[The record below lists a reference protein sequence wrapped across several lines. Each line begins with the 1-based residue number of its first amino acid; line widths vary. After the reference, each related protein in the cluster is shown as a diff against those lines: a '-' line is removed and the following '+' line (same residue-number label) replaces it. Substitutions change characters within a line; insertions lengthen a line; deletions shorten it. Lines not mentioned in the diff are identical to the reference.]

1 MKLYE
6 TSVNKPVS
14 TILIFV
20 GIIIFGLYS
29 LSRLSIDLYPDMEMN
44 QMMVITSY
52 SGANSSDIEENVTRL
67 LEDGLNTA
75 SDLKE
80 ITSVSQDNI
89 SLISL
94 EFEWGTDL
102 DVAINDVRDKLD
114 LVTPYLPDGAEKPII
129 FKFSTDMIPVIILY
143 ATAEE
148 SMPALY
154 KILDDK
160 IANPLNRING
170 VGSVSIAGAP
180 ERQIIVNVD
189 PQKLESFNISVEQIG
204 SIIGAENK
212 NTPGGNIDI
221 GSDTYSI
228 RVEGEFKDSGEL
240 NDIVIGSSGGKT
252 IYLRDIAT
260 VKDTLQERAQETFI
274 ATKDGTIA
282 GATIVVQ
289 KQSGANSVD
298 IAQKVQAMLP
308 TLEKE
313 LPSDIKIG
321 LVLDTSTNI
330 TNSINSLTETVLLA
344 FVFVMIVVLFFLGRW
359 RATIIII
366 LTIPISLISAFIYLM
381 VSGNTINIISLSS
394 LTIAIGM
401 VVDDAIVVLENITTH
416 IEKGSRP
423 KEAAIY
429 GTNEVAVAVMASTLT
444 VIAVF
449 FPLTMVSGLAGI
461 MFKQLGWMVTITI
474 AVSVVCALS
483 LTPMLAAKM
492 MRKEKNRNKYFNMFY
507 GPIERGLAK
516 LDNLYENLLNWAV
529 RHRTIV
535 VISSFGLFFAS
546 ILLPAL
552 KLVGTEFF
560 PASDNGQITMTVQLP
575 VNTRTEITKEIA
587 AQIQQTID
595 EKYPEIELASYSVGI
610 ADDDNTFSALQTNGT
625 NVISSYRLRLKDLSD
640 RDRSIFELSDSLRND
655 LDKIPE
661 IYKYTV
667 TAGGGMSMTGGSTV
681 DVEIIGHDFEVTDR
695 IANELSERMKTNI
708 TGLKD
713 ITVSRDEYRPEY
725 QIDFDREKLALAGL
739 NTATVSQYLRNR
751 VNGLTAS
758 LYREDGEEYDIIVRH
773 DQKFRQSLEDIE
785 NIIVYNSAGQGIRIK
800 EVGKV
805 VERFSPPKIERLN
818 RSRIVT
824 VSGTVSGA
832 SLDKVV
838 DGVNKELSQIEIPSE
853 ITTNIGGSYEDQQ
866 ESFGDL
872 GTLLLLII
880 VLVYIV
886 MAAQFESFT
895 QPLIIMTSVLFAFTG
910 VFLALFITQST
921 LNIISL
927 IGAIMLVG
935 IVVKNGIVL
944 IDYINLNRERGDRIF
959 ESVISAGKSR
969 LRPVLM
975 TTTTTILGMVPMA
988 MGLGEGSEMWQ
999 PMGVAIIGGL
1009 TVSTILTL
1017 LVVPTIYTSFAAR
1030 GLKRRRKKEQKRI
1043 QEENG
1048 RMLEENA

>member
-29 LSRLSIDLYPDMEMN
+29 LSRLSIDLYPDIESN
-44 QMMVITSY
+44 QIMIFTTY
-52 SGANSSDIEENVTRL
+52 SGANSSDIEENVTRI
-67 LEDGLNTA
+67 LENGLNTV

-80 ITSVSQDNI
+80 IRSSSQDNI

-102 DVAINDVRDKLD
+102 DVATNDVRDKLD
-114 LVTPYLPDGAEKPII
+114 MVTRYLPDGAEKPII
-129 FKFSTDMIPVIILY
+129 FKFSTDMIPVVILY

-170 VGSVSIAGAP
+170 VGSVSISGAP
-180 ERQIIVNVD
+180 KRQVIVNVD
-189 PQKLESFNISVEQIG
+189 PQKLESYNISVEQIG
-204 SIIGAENK
+204 SVIASENR

-240 NDIVIGSSGGKT
+240 DDIVIGSSEGRT

-260 VKDTLQERAQETFI
+260 VKDTLQERAQETYI
-274 ATKDGTIA
+274 TNKNGTIA
-282 GATIVVQ
+282 GATIVIQ

-298 IAQKVQAMLP
+298 IAQKVQNMLP
-308 TLEKE
+308 SLEKD
-313 LPSDIKIG
+313 LPKDIKIG

-344 FVFVMIVVLFFLGRW
+344 FLFVMIVVLFFLGRW
-359 RATIIII
+359 RATVIII

-449 FPLTMVSGLAGI
+449 FPLTMVTGLAGI

-474 AVSVVCALS
+474 AVSVICALS

-507 GPIERGLAK
+507 GPIERSLIK
-516 LDNLYENLLNWAV
+516 LDNLYEKILNWAV

-535 VISSFGLFFAS
+535 IVSSFGLFFAS

-575 VNTRTEITKEIA
+575 LNTRTEITKEIA
-587 AQIQQTID
+587 TQIQQTID

-610 ADDDNTFSALQTNGT
+610 ADEDNTFAALQTNGT
-625 NVISSYRLRLKDLSD
+625 NVISSYRLRMKDLKD
-640 RDRSIFELSDSLRND
+640 RKRSIFEISDSLRND

-667 TAGGGMSMTGGSTV
+667 SAGGGGGMSGGSTV

-695 IANELSERMKTNI
+695 IARELSGKMKNI
-708 TGLKD
+708 DGLKD
-713 ITVSRDEYRPEY
+713 INVSRDEYRPEY
-725 QIDFDREKLALAGL
+725 QIEFDREKLALAGL
-739 NTATVSQYLRNR
+739 NTSTVSQYLRNR

-758 LYREDGEEYDIIVRH
+758 LYREDGEEYDIVVRH
-773 DQKFRQSLEDIE
+773 DRKFRESLEDIE
-785 NIIVYNSAGQGIRIK
+785 NIMVYNAVGEGVRIK

-805 VERFSPPKIERLN
+805 VERFSPPTIERMN
-818 RSRIVT
+818 RSRIIT

-838 DGVNKELSQIEIPSE
+838 DSVNKALKEIEIPSE

-872 GTLLLLII
+872 GILLLLII

-895 QPLIIMTSVLFAFTG
+895 QPFIIMTSVLFAFTG
-910 VFLALFITQST
+910 VFLALFITRST
-921 LNIISL
+921 LNMISM

-944 IDYINLNRERGDRIF
+944 IDYINLNRERGDRILTA
-959 ESVISAGKSR
+959 VTSAGKSR

-975 TTTTTILGMVPMA
+975 TTCTTILGMVPMA
-988 MGLGEGSEMWQ
+988 LGIGEGSEIWQ

-1009 TVSTILTL
+1009 TVSTLLTL
-1017 LVVPTIYTSFAAR
+1017 LVVPTIYASFAAS
-1030 GLKRRRKKEQKRI
+1030 GLKRRRKKEQKLR
-1043 QEENG
+1043 EEN
-1048 RMLEENA
+1048 EQ